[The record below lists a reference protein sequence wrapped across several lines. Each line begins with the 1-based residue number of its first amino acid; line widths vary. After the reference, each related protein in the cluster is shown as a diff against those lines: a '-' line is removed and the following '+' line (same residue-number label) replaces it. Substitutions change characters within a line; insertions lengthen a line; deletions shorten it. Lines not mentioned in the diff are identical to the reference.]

1 MKNKAREHMHEL
13 TKAGLLAVW
22 LVAGLGCVEATSA
35 DYAGSRQNAE
45 VDGSDEGGSDTLAED
60 TSLGSDS
67 EETPIDTGSGDE
79 PGDSGSEDSAD
90 DPETAIDTDTP
101 SSKDSEPGSTIDT
114 EATATEPSDTDDTDD
129 TVDTVDTGE
138 PGEDTEEPPSDT
150 QVDTTSAQDTET
162 GSSGGGVEL
171 GGAYWYYAADVNV
184 SCETVCASH
193 GGYDEATGS
202 FAGSGGTNEDCGAV
216 LDAVGAPAT
225 VTDVSNTVPGSV
237 GIGCAFMPNLI
248 MRVRDKAA
256 TTADA
261 VNVWARRVCACKE

>member
-1 MKNKAREHMHEL
+1 MKNEARGHMHGL
-13 TKAGLLAVW
+13 TRAGLIAVW
-22 LVAGLGCVEATSA
+22 LVAAVGCVEATSA

-45 VDGSDEGGSDTLAED
+45 VDGSDDSVLDPGAED
-60 TSLGSDS
+60 TSFGSDS
-67 EETPIDTGSGDE
+67 EETPGDTGSGDE
-79 PGDSGSEDSAD
+79 PGDSGSEDAGD
-90 DPETAIDTDTP
+90 APETAIDTDTP

-114 EATATEPSDTDDTDD
+114 EATVTEPSDT
-129 TVDTVDTGE
+129 VDTIDTGE
-138 PGEDTEEPPSDT
+138 TDEDTEETPSDT

-162 GSSGGGVEL
+162 GTSGGGVQV

-184 SCETVCASH
+184 SCATVCASH
-193 GGYDEATGS
+193 GGYDDATAT

-216 LDAVGAPAT
+216 LDAVGAPKT
-225 VTDVSNTVPGSV
+225 TTDVSNTIPGSV